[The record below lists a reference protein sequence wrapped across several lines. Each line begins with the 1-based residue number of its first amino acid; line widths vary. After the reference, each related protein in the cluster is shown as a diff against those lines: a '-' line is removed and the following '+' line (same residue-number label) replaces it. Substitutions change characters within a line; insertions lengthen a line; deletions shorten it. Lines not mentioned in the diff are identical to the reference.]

1 MSSSLGQVWFY
12 GRYILT
18 VIGWIYIATNITR
31 GSYMHARSQ
40 KKRIFRSQQQ
50 NLRKFMGIWTT
61 LLESAANSRELSK
74 AWASSSLLFEWPW
87 KLALYKPLQALYLFF
102 LVEGIKRC
110 FYSFYWMPNTKKTS
124 FIFDTWHASCVPKY
138 IYNIYLYTVTRYD
151 HYFRFEAGSSTW
163 ISWIYSST
171 SLTQG
176 GWFKPR
182 LNICSLLVHESCR

>member
-1 MSSSLGQVWFY
+1 
-12 GRYILT
+12 
-18 VIGWIYIATNITR
+18 
-31 GSYMHARSQ
+31 MHARSQ

-61 LLESAANSRELSK
+61 LLESAANSRKLSK

-87 KLALYKPLQALYLFF
+87 KLALYKPLQALYYICF
-102 LVEGIKRC
+102 LGGGYQEMLLQFLLDAKTRKRWV
-110 FYSFYWMPNTKKTS
+110 SSLIPGMLV
-124 FIFDTWHASCVPKY
+124 VPLNILYYIILNY

-163 ISWIYSST
+163 IYSST
-171 SLTQG
+171 SLTQW

-182 LNICSLLVHESCR
+182 LNICSLLVHESCHC